1 MQRCSSCGGPEKRPR
16 PSVDAVRP
24 PCFMLACN
32 VFAAATDAEGRRLM
46 TSMQLAFADL
56 RTGHRAAA

>member
-1 MQRCSSCGGPEKRPR
+1 
-16 PSVDAVRP
+16 
-24 PCFMLACN
+24 MLACN